1 MKKYLCT
8 LLAVFKGFPL
18 LAQETIPGGGI
29 EMADA
34 LRSSGKIYVVVA
46 VLVLIMTGLFL
57 YLASLDRKIRKFE
70 KEINRKKGL

>member
-1 MKKYLCT
+1 MKKYLT
-8 LLAVFKGFPL
+8 TILLLLLGFPL
-18 LAQETIPGGGI
+18 LAQQARPDGI

-57 YLASLDRKIRKFE
+57 YLAGLDRKIGKLE
-70 KEINRKKGL
+70 KEINSKKQL

>member
-1 MKKYLCT
+1 MKKYLT
-8 LLAVFKGFPL
+8 TILLLILGFPL
-18 LAQETIPGGGI
+18 LAQQTQPGGI

-57 YLASLDRKIRKFE
+57 YLAGLDRRIGKLE
-70 KEINRKKGL
+70 KEINSKKQL

>member
-1 MKKYLCT
+1 MKKYLT
-8 LLAVFKGFPL
+8 TILLLVLGFPL
-18 LAQETIPGGGI
+18 LAQQAQPDGI

-57 YLASLDRKIRKFE
+57 YLAGLDRKIGKLE
-70 KEINRKKGL
+70 KEINTKKQL

>member
-1 MKKYLCT
+1 MKKYLIT
-8 LLAVFKGFPL
+8 LLLICWGMPL
-18 LAQETIPGGGI
+18 FAQNAQTGGI

-57 YLASLDRKIRKFE
+57 YLAGLDRKIRKFE
-70 KEINRKKGL
+70 KEINNNKEL

>member
-1 MKKYLCT
+1 MKKYLT
-8 LLAVFKGFPL
+8 TILLLVLGFPL
-18 LAQETIPGGGI
+18 LAQQAQPDGI

-57 YLASLDRKIRKFE
+57 YLAGLDRKIGKLE
-70 KEINRKKGL
+70 KEINSKKQL